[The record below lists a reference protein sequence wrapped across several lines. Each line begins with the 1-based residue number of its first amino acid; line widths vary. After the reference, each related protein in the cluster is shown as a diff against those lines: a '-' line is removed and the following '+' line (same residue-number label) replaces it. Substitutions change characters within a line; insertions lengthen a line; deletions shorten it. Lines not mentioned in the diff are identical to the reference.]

1 MATSAAQYSVESLL
15 SVVYRLHPPD
25 AVIHIGAG
33 TGTGRMH
40 AWQAWAVPNALLVD
54 ADEARLA
61 WVRARQKQYPDWRP
75 VRALLDREVQM
86 AAYHTASNPAES
98 GLLAPAALTSL
109 WPNLR
114 AVQVAEVPTQTV
126 DALLASP
133 ELASFADAT
142 STWLLVDCFPAQRI
156 LQGAV
161 LAMQRSSLIWAR
173 ALAADWPGTAE
184 GAGEQDVLAFL
195 AAQGFRCVDGR
206 EGNHPMVRE
215 LLFVRDWQ
223 AALAGSLQQQVLS
236 QAELQI
242 LRDELSAA
250 QAAVASV
257 RAEQAPLD
265 GLREEIRVLAEEKNA
280 LLAECASL
288 RDELAGVRAAAEI
301 AAATYAETDG
311 RMADLNS
318 RQKLLS
324 DELLKAEAQ
333 LELMKDVLLRET
345 GD

>member
-1 MATSAAQYSVESLL
+1 MESLL
-15 SVVYRLHPPD
+15 SFLYRLYPPD

-61 WVRARQKQYPDWRP
+61 WVRGRQQQYPDWHP
-75 VRALLDREVQM
+75 VCALLDREVQV

-98 GLLAPAALTSL
+98 GLLPPADLTSL

-114 AVQVAEVPTQTV
+114 SVQVAEVPTQTV
-126 DALLASP
+126 DALLTSP
-133 ELASFADAT
+133 ALASFANAA

-173 ALAADWPGTAE
+173 TLAADWPGTAD
-184 GAGEQDVLAFL
+184 GAGEQEVLAFL
-195 AAQGFRCVDGR
+195 AAQGFRCVDRG
-206 EGNHPMVRE
+206 EGNHPAVRE

-223 AALAGSLQQQVLS
+223 AALASSLRQQVLS
-236 QAELQI
+236 QAELQA

-250 QAAVASV
+250 QAAVAGV
-257 RAEQAPLD
+257 RAEQAAMQAPLD

-288 RDELAGVRAAAEI
+288 RNELAGVRTAAEI
-301 AAATYAETDG
+301 AAATHAETDG

-333 LELMKDVLLRET
+333 LELMKDVLLREI